1 MGEKI
6 REPRAWHNDGSSTKR
21 AAITVTRDRLCKLR
35 DPDGQENLV
44 PLRKIFLVVPG

>member
-21 AAITVTRDRLCKLR
+21 AAITVTHDRLCKLR

-44 PLRKIFLVVPG
+44 PVRKIFLVVPG